1 MDNIRRKKVIDTEYL
16 KSIIENDYEF
26 ERELFK
32 IFKEN
37 AERNIDKM
45 EETMKNG
52 QESIWQMTAH
62 AFKGSSA
69 SIGAFD
75 LSKLLEY
82 AQKHPEEA
90 AEQKAVILKQIKD
103 ELKLVIEFIDA
114 KTLDK

>member
-1 MDNIRRKKVIDTEYL
+1 MDNVRRKRVVDTEYL

-26 ERELFK
+26 ERELFL

-37 AERNIDKM
+37 AARNIDKM
-45 EETMKNG
+45 EETMKNKLD
-52 QESIWQMTAH
+52 SIWQMTAH

-82 AQKHPEEA
+82 AQKHPEEN
-90 AEQKAVILKQIKD
+90 AEQKTIILNQIKD
-103 ELKLVIEFIDA
+103 ELKLVIEFIDNRLL
-114 KTLDK
+114 K